1 MRSFTACF
9 LLLLT
14 TLASTS
20 RAQTGTQPAET
31 SSPQIGYKSA
41 ADAEKKK
48 TLLLK
53 DFHPVS
59 MLHAPVHEI
68 ERAKFYVIDVHNHV
82 NDAQGIDG
90 PMPPKRVVEVMDKT
104 NVKTVVIL
112 TGMWGEKL
120 QKVIDTMVKP
130 YPGRFMVFTQIDW
143 SKIDDPDFSQKMVAQ
158 LDDAVSRG
166 ARGLK
171 VLKDLGLGVK
181 EKTGKLIAVD
191 DPRLDP
197 IWEEC
202 GRLGIP
208 VSIHVTDPEAFFHP
222 IDNTNERYEELI
234 EHPDWSFYGQQFPT
248 KISILQARDRVI
260 ARHPHTTFVALHLA
274 NWPENL
280 DYVTVELDKYP
291 NMMVEFGARQAEL
304 GRQPHRAR
312 DFFIKYQDRIM
323 FGTDNGM
330 DEAMYRNHFRWLETA
345 DEYFDYWGY
354 PAQGRW
360 KIYGMELPD
369 QVLEKIYHLN
379 AERLFRQFNSAAEL
393 HMGAQ

>member
-1 MRSFTACF
+1 MGGLSACMRSFTACF
-9 LLLLT
+9 LLLLS
-14 TLASTS
+14 TLVSTGD
-20 RAQTGTQPAET
+20 AQTNSQPAES

-41 ADAEKKK
+41 TGADQKK

-82 NDAQGIDG
+82 NDAQGIDE
-90 PMPPKRVVEVMDKT
+90 PMPPQRVVEVMDKT

-120 QKVIDTMVKP
+120 QQVIDKMVKP
-130 YPGRFMVFTQIDW
+130 YLGRFMVFTQIDW
-143 SKIDDPDFSQKMVAQ
+143 SKIDDPNFSQEMVAQ

-181 EKTGKLIAVD
+181 VKTGKLIAVD

-234 EHPDWSFYGQQFPT
+234 EHPDWSFYGSQFP
-248 KISILQARDRVI
+248 SIQELMAQRDRMF
-260 ARHPHTTFVALHLA
+260 AKHPRTTFAALHFGS
-274 NWPENL
+274 WPENL
-280 DYVTVELDKYP
+280 DFVEQTLEKFP
-291 NMMVEFGARQAEL
+291 NVMIETGAREGEL
-304 GRQPHRAR
+304 GRQPRR
-312 DFFIKYQDRIM
+312 VRRLFLKYPDRIM
-323 FGTDNGM
+323 FGTDEGAS
-330 DEAMYRNHFRWLETA
+330 EEMYHNYFRWLETE
-345 DEYFDYWGY
+345 DEYFPYAQY

-360 KIYGMELPD
+360 MIY
-369 QVLEKIYHLN
+369 
-379 AERLFRQFNSAAEL
+379 
-393 HMGAQ
+393 